1 MNNVPGM
8 NFMKSQWSDT
18 MIQHSVYAG
27 VVFLIC
33 AHPEVFKC
41 VDKYLTV
48 GIKQFDKGFRLD
60 GNLLLFIHACVVSLL
75 MYFGTVYVFTPFSQL
90 VQGFSKGPIKKPTKK
105 PAQKPK
111 PASKVAPKAVKQVG
125 KAPTASPVASGVGS
139 PL

>member
-1 MNNVPGM
+1 MSMNVPGM

-18 MIQHSVYAG
+18 MVQHSVYAA

-33 AHPEVFKC
+33 AHPEVFKF
-41 VDKYLTV
+41 VDKHLSQLVRTV
-48 GIKQFDKGFRLD
+48 DKGFRLD
-60 GNLLLFIHACVVSLL
+60 GNLLLFIHACVVALL

-90 VQGFSKGPIKKPTKK
+90 VQGFSKGPKPAQK

-111 PASKVAPKAVKQVG
+111 PASKVAPKRPVKQVG
-125 KAPTASPVASGVGS
+125 KAPSPGPTASSIGS